1 MTFPRALFSLMFEEC
16 QFSLSLHDLGGNKST
31 PWLSALAL
39 HVQRVFSD
47 VLWTLTSRTV
57 VSILESSLEPS
68 YYESNSQFL
77 CTLHALVYIK

>member
-1 MTFPRALFSLMFEEC
+1 MFEEC

-57 VSILESSLEPS
+57 VSILESSLGPS
-68 YYESNSQFL
+68 YYESNSLFL